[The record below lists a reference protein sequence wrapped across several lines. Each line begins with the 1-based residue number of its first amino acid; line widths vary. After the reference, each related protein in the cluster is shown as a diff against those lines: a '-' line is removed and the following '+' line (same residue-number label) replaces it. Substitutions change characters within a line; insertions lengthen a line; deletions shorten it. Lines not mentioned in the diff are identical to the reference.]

1 MILFSEVQCPIYIVS
16 VRMDHCQIS
25 VHLFA
30 AHPERY
36 HYLVILGEMPP
47 EELSLATRSAKSIVD
62 PIDEGDM
69 IGSAIEE
76 VNKESSVDEV
86 IDQEEKIDDERL
98 ETEEGGT
105 DGISSTVVEIQ
116 LMMLQYI

>member
-1 MILFSEVQCPIYIVS
+1 MILFLQYVIFEVQCPIYLSGWIAAKS
-16 VRMDHCQIS
+16 VR
-25 VHLFA
+25 LFV

-47 EELSLATRSAKSIVD
+47 EELSLATRSAN

-69 IGSAIEE
+69 IGSAIA
-76 VNKESSVDEV
+76 VDEV
-86 IDQEEKIDDERL
+86 IDQGEKIDDERS

-105 DGISSTVVEIQ
+105 DGVYRLLLLRGKMKKIQVQQ
-116 LMMLQYI
+116 LMTCNN